1 MSTTFQIVDWYIPKY
16 ADQINTTDLE
26 KKPYNYDIHIYG
38 VRSDNKTV
46 FCCIKD
52 FKPFF
57 YVRAPTSFKEKNK
70 AFNFIQTQLFNKLQD
85 KAYTYYKKKYNVE
98 EAYAMKCQKRGLSKF

>member
-1 MSTTFQIVDWYIPKY
+1 MTNTFQIIDWNIPKY
-16 ADQINTTDLE
+16 ADQIDLSVSSR
-26 KKPYNYDIHIYG
+26 KPYNYDIHIYG

-57 YVRAPTSFKEKNK
+57 YVRAPTSFS
-70 AFNFIQTQLFNKLQD
+70 
-85 KAYTYYKKKYNVE
+85 KKKQSFQSHSN
-98 EAYAMKCQKRGLSKF
+98 

>member
-16 ADQINTTDLE
+16 VDQINTTDLE

-57 YVRAPTSFKEKNK
+57 YVRAPTSFKKRNK
-70 AFNFIQTQLFNKLQD
+70 AL
-85 KAYTYYKKKYNVE
+85 KKYKLWEQEKEIV
-98 EAYAMKCQKRGLSKF
+98 QKRLKKQRKLR

>member
-16 ADQINTTDLE
+16 ADQLNTTDLE

-57 YVRAPTSFKEKNK
+57 YVRAPTSFKKRTK
-70 AFNFIQTQLFNKLQD
+70 ALNFIETHLFNKLQD
-85 KAYTYYKKKYNVE
+85 GAYTYYKK
-98 EAYAMKCQKRGLSKF
+98 